1 MKKAVM
7 KKAAMSKAGMIA
19 AACLLFATA
28 AFAADTYPVRPVR
41 IIVPFPP
48 GGATDI
54 VARLVAQK
62 LTEIWGQT
70 LVVDNRAGAG
80 GNIGGDLAAKANP
93 DGYTLFMTSGSIV
106 TANQHMYAKMP
117 FSPEKDLV
125 AVTNVA
131 SGPQA
136 LVINPSNPAK
146 TLKEFIAMAKA
157 KPKSMTFGSA
167 GVGTQTH
174 LAAENFI
181 YAAGIDVTHVPYK
194 GEGPAISD
202 LVGGQ
207 IQFVTPN
214 LSAAIAFVS
223 SGKLRALAVTSKER
237 SAQLPNVP
245 AIAETLPGFENL
257 GWFGFMVPTGTPKAI
272 IDKVHADTVKVLAGA
287 ELRKRFNDIGM
298 VPVGNSSKDF
308 ARDIKEESV
317 RWEKIIKER
326 KLQVK

>member
-1 MKKAVM
+1 
-7 KKAAMSKAGMIA
+7 MSKAGLIA
-19 AACLLFATA
+19 AACLLAAST
-28 AFAADTYPVRPVR
+28 AFAADVYPVRPVR
-41 IIVPFPP
+41 IIVPFAP

-54 VARLVAQK
+54 VARLVGQK
-62 LTEIWGQT
+62 LNEGWGQPV
-70 LVVDNRAGAG
+70 VVDNRAGAG
-80 GNIGGDLAAKANP
+80 GNIGGDIAAKSNP

-136 LVINPSNPAK
+136 IVVNPSNPAK

-181 YAAGIDVTHVPYK
+181 YASGIDVTHVPYQ
-194 GEGPAISD
+194 GEGPAVSD

-214 LSAAIAFVS
+214 LSAAIAFVNT
-223 SGKLRALAVTSKER
+223 GKLRALAVTSKER

-245 AIAETLPGFENL
+245 AVAETLPGFENL
-257 GWFGFMVPTGTPKAI
+257 GWFGFMVPTGTPKAVI
-272 IDKVHADTVKVLAGA
+272 AKVHADTVKALANA
-287 ELRKRFNDIGM
+287 DLRKRITEIGM
-298 VPVGNSSKDF
+298 TAVGNTSEEF
-308 ARDIKEESV
+308 AKDIKVESE
-317 RWEKIIKER
+317 RWAKIIKER
-326 KLQVK
+326 NLQVK

>member
-1 MKKAVM
+1 
-7 KKAAMSKAGMIA
+7 MSKAGLIA
-19 AACLLFATA
+19 AACLLAAST
-28 AFAADTYPVRPVR
+28 AFAADVYPVRPVR
-41 IIVPFPP
+41 IIVPFAP

-54 VARLVAQK
+54 VARLVGQK
-62 LTEIWGQT
+62 LNEGWGQPV
-70 LVVDNRAGAG
+70 VVDNRAGAG
-80 GNIGGDLAAKANP
+80 GNIGGDIAAKSNP

-136 LVINPSNPAK
+136 IVVNPSNPAK
-146 TLKEFIAMAKA
+146 TLKEFIAMAKV

-181 YAAGIDVTHVPYK
+181 YASGIDVTHVPYK
-194 GEGPAISD
+194 GEGPAVSD

-214 LSAAIAFVS
+214 LSAAIAFVNT
-223 SGKLRALAVTSKER
+223 GKLRALAVTSKER

-245 AIAETLPGFENL
+245 AVAETLPGFENL
-257 GWFGFMVPTGTPKAI
+257 GWFGFMVPTGTPKAVI
-272 IDKVHADTVKVLAGA
+272 AKVHADTVKALANA
-287 ELRKRFNDIGM
+287 DLRKRITEIGM
-298 VPVGNSSKDF
+298 NTVGNTSEEF
-308 ARDIKEESV
+308 AKDIKVESE
-317 RWEKIIKER
+317 RWAKIIKER
-326 KLQVK
+326 NLQVK

>member
-1 MKKAVM
+1 MTRVFT
-7 KKAAMSKAGMIA
+7 
-19 AACLLFATA
+19 AACLFAAST
-28 AFAADTYPVRPVR
+28 AFAADAYPVRPVR
-41 IIVPFPP
+41 VIVPFAP

-54 VARLVAQK
+54 VARLVSQK
-62 LTEIWGQT
+62 LNEIWGQT

-80 GNIGGDLAAKANP
+80 GNIGGEIAAKAAP

-136 LVINPSNPAK
+136 IVVHPSNPAK
-146 TLKEFIAMAKA
+146 TLKDLIAMAKS

-174 LAAENFI
+174 LAAENFV
-181 YAAGIDVTHVPYK
+181 YTAGIDVTHVPYK

-202 LVGGQ
+202 LLGGQ

-214 LSAAIAFVS
+214 LSAAISHVN

-237 SAQLPNVP
+237 SKQLPNVP
-245 AIAETLPGFENL
+245 AAAEFLPGFENL
-257 GWFGFMVPTGTPKAI
+257 GWFGFMVPAGTPKSVIA
-272 IDKVHADTVKVLAGA
+272 KVHADTVKALQGADLA
-287 ELRKRFNDIGM
+287 KRFNDIGM
-298 VPVGNSSKDF
+298 VPVGNSPEEF
-308 ARDIKEESV
+308 ARDIKAESSH
-317 RWEKIIKER
+317 WAKIIKER
-326 KLQVK
+326 NLQVK

>member
-1 MKKAVM
+1 MKKSVM
-7 KKAAMSKAGMIA
+7 KKTGMIA
-19 AACLLFATA
+19 AACLLFANA

-41 IIVPFPP
+41 IIVPFAP

-54 VARLVAQK
+54 VARLVGQK

-70 LVVDNRAGAG
+70 LVIDNRAGAG

-214 LSAAIAFVS
+214 LSAAISFVN
-223 SGKLRALAVTSKER
+223 SGKLRALGVTSKER

-257 GWFGFMVPTGTPKAI
+257 GWFGFMVPTGTPKAV
-272 IDKVHADTVKVLAGA
+272 IDKVYADTVKALASPD
-287 ELRKRFNDIGM
+287 LRKRVNDIGM
-298 VPVGNSSKDF
+298 VTVGNSPQDF
-308 ARDIKEESV
+308 AKDIKAESV

-326 KLQVK
+326 KLQVN

>member
-1 MKKAVM
+1 
-7 KKAAMSKAGMIA
+7 MSKAGLIA
-19 AACLLFATA
+19 AACLLAAST
-28 AFAADTYPVRPVR
+28 AFAADVYPVRPVR
-41 IIVPFPP
+41 IIVPFAP

-54 VARLVAQK
+54 VARLVGQK
-62 LTEIWGQT
+62 LNEGWGQPV
-70 LVVDNRAGAG
+70 VVDNRAGAG
-80 GNIGGDLAAKANP
+80 GNIGGDIAAKSNP

-136 LVINPSNPAK
+136 IVVNPSNPAK

-181 YAAGIDVTHVPYK
+181 YASGIDVTHVPYK
-194 GEGPAISD
+194 GEGPAVSD

-214 LSAAIAFVS
+214 LSAAIAFVNT
-223 SGKLRALAVTSKER
+223 GKLRALAVTSKER
-237 SAQLPNVP
+237 SPQLPNVP
-245 AIAETLPGFENL
+245 AVAETLPGFENL
-257 GWFGFMVPTGTPKAI
+257 GWFGFMVPTGTPKAVI
-272 IDKVHADTVKVLAGA
+272 AKVHADTVKALGGA
-287 ELRKRFNDIGM
+287 DLRKRITEIGM
-298 VPVGNSSKDF
+298 TTVGNTSEEF
-308 ARDIKEESV
+308 AKDIKAESE
-317 RWEKIIKER
+317 RWAKIIKER
-326 KLQVK
+326 NLQVK

>member
-1 MKKAVM
+1 
-7 KKAAMSKAGMIA
+7 MSKAGLIA
-19 AACLLFATA
+19 AACLLAAST
-28 AFAADTYPVRPVR
+28 AFAADVYPVRPVR
-41 IIVPFPP
+41 IIVPFAP

-54 VARLVAQK
+54 VARLVGQK
-62 LTEIWGQT
+62 LNEGWGQPV
-70 LVVDNRAGAG
+70 VVDNRAGAG
-80 GNIGGDLAAKANP
+80 GNIGGDIAAKSNP

-136 LVINPSNPAK
+136 IVVNPSNPAK

-174 LAAENFI
+174 LSAENFI
-181 YAAGIDVTHVPYK
+181 YASGIDVTHVPYK
-194 GEGPAISD
+194 GEGPAVSD

-214 LSAAIAFVS
+214 LSAAIAFVNT
-223 SGKLRALAVTSKER
+223 GKLRALAVTSKER

-245 AIAETLPGFENL
+245 AVAETLPGFENL
-257 GWFGFMVPTGTPKAI
+257 GWFGFMVPTGTPKAVI
-272 IDKVHADTVKVLAGA
+272 AKVHADTVKALANA
-287 ELRKRFNDIGM
+287 DLRKRITEIGM
-298 VPVGNSSKDF
+298 TAVGNTSEEF
-308 ARDIKEESV
+308 AKDIKVESE
-317 RWEKIIKER
+317 RWAKIIKER
-326 KLQVK
+326 NLQVK

>member
-1 MKKAVM
+1 MNRT
-7 KKAAMSKAGMIA
+7 GLIA
-19 AACLLFATA
+19 AACCLLFAVP
-28 AFAADTYPVRPVR
+28 AFAADPYPTRPVR

-54 VARLVAQK
+54 VARLAAQK
-62 LTEIWGQT
+62 LNEAWGQT
-70 LVVDNRAGAG
+70 MVVDNRAGAG
-80 GNIGGDLAAKANP
+80 GNIGGELAAKANP

-136 LVINPSNPAK
+136 IVVNPSHPAK
-146 TLKEFIAMAKA
+146 TLKDFIAMAKA

-174 LAAENFI
+174 LAAENFN
-181 YAAGIDVTHVPYK
+181 YTAGIDVTHVPYK

-202 LVGGQ
+202 LIGGQ

-214 LSAAIAFVS
+214 LSAAIVHVN

-237 SAQLPNVP
+237 SQQLPNVP
-245 AIAETLPGFENL
+245 AVAETLPGFENL
-257 GWFGFMVPTGTPKAI
+257 GWFGFMVPTGTPQAVI
-272 IDKVHADTVKVLAGA
+272 AKVHADTVKALGSADF
-287 ELRKRFNDIGM
+287 RKRLTEIGM
-298 VPVGNSSKDF
+298 VPVGNTPDEF
-308 ARDIKEESV
+308 AKAIKVESAM
-317 RWEKIIKER
+317 WAKIIKER
-326 KLQVK
+326 NLQVK

>member
-1 MKKAVM
+1 
-7 KKAAMSKAGMIA
+7 MSKAGLIA
-19 AACLLFATA
+19 AACLLAAST
-28 AFAADTYPVRPVR
+28 AFAADVYPVRPVR
-41 IIVPFPP
+41 IIVPFAP

-54 VARLVAQK
+54 VARLVGQK
-62 LTEIWGQT
+62 LNEGWGQPV
-70 LVVDNRAGAG
+70 VVDNRAGAG
-80 GNIGGDLAAKANP
+80 GNIGGDIAAKSNP

-136 LVINPSNPAK
+136 IVVNPSNPAK

-181 YAAGIDVTHVPYK
+181 YASGIDVTHVPYK
-194 GEGPAISD
+194 GEGPAVSD

-214 LSAAIAFVS
+214 LSAAIAFVNT
-223 SGKLRALAVTSKER
+223 GKLRALAVTSKER

-245 AIAETLPGFENL
+245 AVAEILPGFENL
-257 GWFGFMVPTGTPKAI
+257 GWFGFMVPTGTPKAVI
-272 IDKVHADTVKVLAGA
+272 AKVHADTVKALANA
-287 ELRKRFNDIGM
+287 DLRKRITEIGM
-298 VPVGNSSKDF
+298 TAVGNTSEEF
-308 ARDIKEESV
+308 AKDIKVESE
-317 RWEKIIKER
+317 RWAKIIKER
-326 KLQVK
+326 NLQVK

>member
-1 MKKAVM
+1 
-7 KKAAMSKAGMIA
+7 MSKAGLIA
-19 AACLLFATA
+19 AACLLAAST
-28 AFAADTYPVRPVR
+28 AFAADVYPVRPVR
-41 IIVPFPP
+41 IIVPFAP

-54 VARLVAQK
+54 VARLVGQK
-62 LTEIWGQT
+62 LNEGWGQPV
-70 LVVDNRAGAG
+70 VVDNRAGAG
-80 GNIGGDLAAKANP
+80 GNIGGDIAAKSNP

-136 LVINPSNPAK
+136 IVVNPSNPAK
-146 TLKEFIAMAKA
+146 TLTEFIAMAKA

-174 LAAENFI
+174 LSAENFI
-181 YAAGIDVTHVPYK
+181 YASGIDVTHVPYK
-194 GEGPAISD
+194 GEGPAVSD

-214 LSAAIAFVS
+214 LSAAIAFVNT
-223 SGKLRALAVTSKER
+223 GKLRALAVTSKER

-245 AIAETLPGFENL
+245 AVAETLPGFENL
-257 GWFGFMVPTGTPKAI
+257 GWFGFMVPTGTPKAVI
-272 IDKVHADTVKVLAGA
+272 AKVHADTVKALANA
-287 ELRKRFNDIGM
+287 DLRKRITEIGM
-298 VPVGNSSKDF
+298 TAVGNTSEEF
-308 ARDIKEESV
+308 AKDIKVESE
-317 RWEKIIKER
+317 RWAKIIKER
-326 KLQVK
+326 NLQVK

>member
-1 MKKAVM
+1 
-7 KKAAMSKAGMIA
+7 MSKAGMIA
-19 AACLLFATA
+19 AACMLFTTT
-28 AFAADTYPVRPVR
+28 AFAADTYPARPVR
-41 IIVPFPP
+41 IIVPFAP

-62 LTEIWGQT
+62 LTETWGQT
-70 LVVDNRAGAG
+70 MVVDNRAGAG

-117 FSPEKDLV
+117 FNPEKDLV

-136 LVINPSNPAK
+136 IVVNPSNPAK
-146 TLKEFIAMAKA
+146 NLKDFIAMAKA

-174 LAAENFI
+174 LAAENFVFT
-181 YAAGIDVTHVPYK
+181 AGIDVTHVPYK

-214 LSAAIAFVS
+214 LSAAITFVN
-223 SGKLRALAVTSKER
+223 SGRLRALGVTSKER
-237 SAQLPNVP
+237 SPQLPNVP
-245 AIAETLPGFENL
+245 AVAETLPGFENL
-257 GWFGFMVPTGTPKAI
+257 GWFGFMVPTGTPKSVI
-272 IDKVHADTVKVLAGA
+272 VKVHADTVKALANPD
-287 ELRKRFNDIGM
+287 LRKRFNDIGM
-298 VPVGNSSKDF
+298 VPVGNSPQDF
-308 ARDIKEESV
+308 ARDIKAESA

-326 KLQVK
+326 KLQVN